1 MTSSTR
7 LSHLELADERA
18 MEHEVERHNPVN
30 PKQLLSN
37 RSENKGRLAG
47 AGATPS
53 MGLSQFRGG
62 AKLTKAKA
70 SEAHQAGLHL
80 GKELL
85 RLHGAGV
92 HECIA
97 RGVME
102 GGKFKRPGPEA
113 FGHSAP
119 PERHVEHD
127 TIVFDADGHRVV
139 GPSPNEMARKAAK
152 ENYNAR
158 ASPLEKGFQSAVSG
172 LSQIGKAGLEHIHHV
187 LPGTEEVGKAL
198 SKLIPSG
205 SGKTGAYEGMGKK
218 KRAPAGPSDGR
229 RRRAE
234 IVKKV
239 MAEKGLSMIEASKF
253 VKQNGLY

>member
-37 RSENKGRLAG
+37 RSENKGRLSG
-47 AGATPS
+47 MGATPS

-102 GGKFKRPGPEA
+102 GGRHMREEEGPVA
-113 FGHSAP
+113 AAP
-119 PERHVEHD
+119 
-127 TIVFDADGHRVV
+127 VFDAEGFRVT
-139 GPSPNEMARKAAK
+139 GPSVNESRRAKAN

-158 ASPLEKGFQSAVSG
+158 ASKTERGFQKVVSG
-172 LSQIGKAGLEHIHHV
+172 LSKLGKEGLENIHHV
-187 LPGTEEVGKAL
+187 LPGTEEVGREL

-205 SGKTGAYEGMGKK
+205 SGKTGAYEGMGHYPKEGKK
-218 KRAPAGPSDGR
+218 KRAAAGPSDGR
-229 RRRAE
+229 RKRAE

-239 MAEKGLSMIEASKF
+239 MAEHGLSMIEASKF
-253 VKQNGLY
+253 VKSHNLY

>member
-37 RSENKGRLAG
+37 RSENKGRLSG
-47 AGATPS
+47 MGATPS

-102 GGKFKRPGPEA
+102 GGRYGQREEDPN
-113 FGHSAP
+113 
-119 PERHVEHD
+119 ERHD
-127 TIVFDADGHRVV
+127 TIVFDAEGHRVV

-158 ASPLEKGFQSAVSG
+158 ASPLERGFQSAVSG
-172 LSQIGKAGLEHIHHV
+172 LSQIGKAGLENIHHV

-218 KRAPAGPSDGR
+218 KRAAAGPSDGR
-229 RRRAE
+229 RKRAE

-239 MAEKGLSMIEASKF
+239 MAEHGLSMIEASKF
-253 VKQNGLY
+253 VKSHNLY

>member
-1 MTSSTR
+1 MTSTTR
-7 LSHLELADERA
+7 LAHLGMADERA
-18 MEHEVERHNPVN
+18 MEKEDERYNPVN
-30 PKQLLSN
+30 PKQLMSN
-37 RSENKGRLAG
+37 RSENAMRLSG
-47 AGATPS
+47 MGATPS

-80 GKELL
+80 GKELF

-102 GGKFKRPGPEA
+102 GGRHRREEEGPVA
-113 FGHSAP
+113 AAP
-119 PERHVEHD
+119 
-127 TIVFDADGHRVV
+127 VFDAEGQRVV
-139 GPSPNEMARKAAK
+139 GPSVNESRRKKAN

-158 ASPLEKGFQSAVSG
+158 ASPMERGFQKVVSG
-172 LSQIGKAGLEHIHHV
+172 LSSVGKAGLENIHHV
-187 LPGTEEVGKAL
+187 IPGTEEVGREL

-229 RRRAE
+229 RKRAE

-239 MAEKGLSMIEASKF
+239 MAEHGMSMIEASKF
-253 VKQNGLY
+253 VKSHNLY